1 MSGDQGE
8 AAGGEALG
16 DIRRQAVALRYETDD
31 VAPRVIAK
39 GYGDIA
45 DAIISRAREHGLQ
58 VHAEPELVRL
68 LAQVDLDAHIPPSL
82 YVAVAELLAWVYELE
97 QAAVAS
103 REKTRY

>member
-1 MSGDQGE
+1 MSRKRPDSERPEGDG
-8 AAGGEALG
+8 
-16 DIRRQAVALRYETDD
+16 RRQAVALRYESHEA
-31 VAPRVIAK
+31 APRVVAK

-45 DAIISRAREHGLQ
+45 DAIIARAKEHDLQ

-97 QAAVAS
+97 QAALAE
-103 REKTRY
+103 RGEN